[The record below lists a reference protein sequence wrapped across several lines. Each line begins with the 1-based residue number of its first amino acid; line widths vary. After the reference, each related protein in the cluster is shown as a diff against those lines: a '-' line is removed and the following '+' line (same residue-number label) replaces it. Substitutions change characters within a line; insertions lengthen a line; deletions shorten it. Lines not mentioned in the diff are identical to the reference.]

1 MKIKLGGLL
10 LDQAASLAQPP
21 AMNLELRQMR
31 WIGGECCCLTL
42 LSLVYLYRLVGNTK

>member
-10 LDQAASLAQPP
+10 LDQAATLVQPP

-31 WIGGECCCLTL
+31 WNGGECCGFTL
-42 LSLVYLYRLVGNTK
+42 LSLVYLYRLVGNKK

>member
-31 WIGGECCCLTL
+31 WKML
-42 LSLVYLYRLVGNTK
+42 LFNLAIPSLPLQVGWK

>member
-10 LDQAASLAQPP
+10 LDRAATLVQPP

-31 WIGGECCCLTL
+31 WMVENIVFNLDIPCLPL
-42 LSLVYLYRLVGNTK
+42 QVGWK